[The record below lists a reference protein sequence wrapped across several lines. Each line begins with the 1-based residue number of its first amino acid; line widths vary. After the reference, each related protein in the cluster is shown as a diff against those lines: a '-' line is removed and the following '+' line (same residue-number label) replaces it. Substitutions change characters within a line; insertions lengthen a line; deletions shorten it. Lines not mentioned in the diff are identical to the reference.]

1 MSTTAPVTA
10 LPVDAQR
17 PRILGA
23 ISFCHCLN
31 DMIQS
36 MILAVYPLLKGN
48 YGLSFGQIG
57 LLTLTYQCTASLLQ
71 PMVGLYTDRRPLPYS
86 LVAGMGFTLIGLL
99 LLSQAGSF
107 TVLLCAASL
116 VGMGSSI
123 FHPEASR
130 VARMA
135 AVGGKAGFAQSLF
148 QVGGNAGSALG
159 PLLAAAVVYPH
170 GQSSVA
176 LFSAVA
182 LLAMGVMAYVGH
194 WYARHPRQHKASQTQ
209 ASRFSQRQIVLIM
222 AVLLLLVFSKYFYMA
237 SLTSYYTFY
246 LMAHFGLGIQSAQL
260 YLFVFLFAVA
270 LGTILGG
277 PLGDRI
283 GRKRVIWFS
292 ILGAAPF
299 SLLVPYANLAG
310 TVALTFLA
318 GMILASAFSAIVVYA
333 QELLPGRVGMVS
345 GLIFGFAFGVGG
357 MGAGLLGQL
366 ADQYGIETVYRLCAW
381 LPLLGVCAV
390 LLPDLRRHAA
400 RH

>member
-1 MSTTAPVTA
+1 
-10 LPVDAQR
+10 
-17 PRILGA
+17 
-23 ISFCHCLN
+23 
-31 DMIQS
+31 
-36 MILAVYPLLKGN
+36 
-48 YGLSFGQIG
+48 
-57 LLTLTYQCTASLLQ
+57 
-71 PMVGLYTDRRPLPYS
+71 
-86 LVAGMGFTLIGLL
+86 
-99 LLSQAGSF
+99 
-107 TVLLCAASL
+107 
-116 VGMGSSI
+116 
-123 FHPEASR
+123 
-130 VARMA
+130 
-135 AVGGKAGFAQSLF
+135 
-148 QVGGNAGSALG
+148 
-159 PLLAAAVVYPH
+159 
-170 GQSSVA
+170 
-176 LFSAVA
+176 
-182 LLAMGVMAYVGH
+182 
-194 WYARHPRQHKASQTQ
+194 
-209 ASRFSQRQIVLIM
+209 M

-366 ADQYGIETVYRLCAW
+366 ADHYGIETVYRLCAW
-381 LPLLGVCAV
+381 LPVLGVCAV
-390 LLPDLRRHAA
+390 LLPDLRRSAA
-400 RH
+400 H